1 MIVRMF
7 ELIIFL
13 FQKQNL
19 SPRVTGPPEPD
30 PKRRNPATNGRTRRA
45 EEDGE
50 VDTTSTAR
58 AGARLRAGS
67 GWGDHSF
74 GGSSFFAAIRTS
86 GQLRG

>member
-30 PKRRNPATNGRTRRA
+30 PKRRNPATNGRTRRD

-58 AGARLRAGS
+58 AGARLRAGPAGVITRS
-67 GWGDHSF
+67 ADRRSLQRF
-74 GGSSFFAAIRTS
+74 GPLVS
-86 GQLRG
+86 

>member
-30 PKRRNPATNGRTRRA
+30 PKRRNPATNGRTRRHHVYRPSWGKA
-45 EEDGE
+45 QG
-50 VDTTSTAR
+50 
-58 AGARLRAGS
+58 RLRLG
-67 GWGDHSF
+67 
-74 GGSSFFAAIRTS
+74 
-86 GQLRG
+86 